1 MITKICKEVSK
12 NINEDFGLVYKIA
25 MFQFQFIKDIIQD
38 ENDKKD
44 ILINK
49 LFRFKLKNKFK

>member
-12 NINEDFGLVYKIA
+12 NTNEDFDLVYKIA
-25 MFQFQFIKDIIQD
+25 MFQFQFIKNVMQD

>member
-12 NINEDFGLVYKIA
+12 NINEDFNLVYKIV
-25 MFQFQFIKDIIQD
+25 MFQFQFIKDVMQD